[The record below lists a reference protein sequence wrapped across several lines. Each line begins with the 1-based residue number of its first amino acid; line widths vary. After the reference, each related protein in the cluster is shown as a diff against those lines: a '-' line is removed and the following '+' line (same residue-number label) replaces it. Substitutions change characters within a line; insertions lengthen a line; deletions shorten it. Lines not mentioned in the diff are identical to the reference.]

1 MFVVG
6 YLTVDHCG
14 ISSCLTVQVLM
25 WICGLFYGIGLVCGV
40 VCIDFGLG
48 FDFGGYGGLRWL
60 DIEVS

>member
-1 MFVVG
+1 
-6 YLTVDHCG
+6 
-14 ISSCLTVQVLM
+14 M